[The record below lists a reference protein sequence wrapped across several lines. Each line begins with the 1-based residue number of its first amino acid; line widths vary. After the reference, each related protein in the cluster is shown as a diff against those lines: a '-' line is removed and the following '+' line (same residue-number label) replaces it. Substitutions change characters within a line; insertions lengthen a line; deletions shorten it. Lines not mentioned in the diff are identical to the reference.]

1 LIIKKINRR
10 KHLSEKK
17 QHKIICNKYHKNI
30 KQNYKILFNKINDA
44 VFVHLLTPD
53 LQPGKFIEVNEVAYK
68 KLGYLK
74 EELLK
79 LSPFEINHPDD
90 MKKNIN
96 AWKKFLKNDHIKF
109 TTNLITKSGKKIP
122 SEITLNLIKIK
133 DKKYVLGMASD
144 ITQKVI
150 SNKKI
155 KTFDANY
162 KSIFNGMDD
171 SIAIID
177 IKTKKIIDMNEVAL
191 KQLKISKEDIKNFTF
206 EKFATLGPP
215 FSIKEAYSWL
225 EKAIKDGPQM
235 FEWKFMDKDSK
246 LEWFEVK
253 LKKVNINNKEHL
265 LAVGR
270 NINKRKEIE
279 EKLINSFQT
288 NEKILKGIIQIMERL
303 VEKKDLYTVG
313 HQRRTAEL
321 SLLIAQEMGLNENR
335 INGVFTAALIH
346 DIGKI
351 FISSDILNKVKPLTK
366 DEYVKIKHHA
376 NEGYELLKSL
386 DFPWP
391 LALMIK
397 QHHERVNGS
406 GYPDGLLGDSI
417 LLEARIIAVA
427 DVVEAI
433 TFERPYRKG
442 LGIENALEEIQ
453 RNKGVLYDEKVVDAC
468 LKIFKS
474 GKYKFVKDK

>member
-1 LIIKKINRR
+1 MITKKANRR
-10 KHLSEKK
+10 SDFSKK
-17 QHKIICNKYHKNI
+17 NQHKIICNKYHKNI
-30 KQNYKILFNKINDA
+30 KQNYKILFNKVNDA
-44 VFVHLLTPD
+44 VFVHSLTSD
-53 LQPGKFIEVNEVAYK
+53 LQPGKFIEINEVAYK

-74 EELLK
+74 KELLK

-96 AWKKFLKNDHIKF
+96 AWKKFLKNNNIKF
-109 TTNLITKSGKKIP
+109 TTSLITKSGKKIP

-133 DKKYVLGMASD
+133 DKSYVLGMARD
-144 ITQKVI
+144 ITQKI
-150 SNKKI
+150 NSNKKI
-155 KTFDANY
+155 RTFDNNY

-177 IKTKKIIDMNEVAL
+177 IKTKKIVDMNEVAL
-191 KQLKISKEDIKNFTF
+191 KQLKISKEDIKNLRF

-215 FSIKEAYSWL
+215 FSINEAYSWV

-253 LKKVNINNKEHL
+253 LKKININDKEHL

-321 SLLIAQEMGLNENR
+321 ALLIAQEMGLNENR

-366 DEYVKIKHHA
+366 DEYIKIKNHS

-417 LLEARIIAVA
+417 LLESRIISVA

-442 LGIENALEEIQ
+442 FGIDKALEEIQ
-453 RNKGVLYDEKVVDAC
+453 RNKGVLYDEKVVDIC